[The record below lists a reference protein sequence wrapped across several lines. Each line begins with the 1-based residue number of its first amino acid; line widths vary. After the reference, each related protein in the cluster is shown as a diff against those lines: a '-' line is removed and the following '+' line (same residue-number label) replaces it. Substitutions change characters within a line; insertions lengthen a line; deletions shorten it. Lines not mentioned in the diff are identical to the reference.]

1 MSDFSIT
8 INDNGLSAQLTI
20 ESNDTS
26 PSKEDILK
34 KCKDLKISH
43 GIELDLV
50 KERLESSSEPIIFAK
65 CTKPK
70 YEENISFKWGVDF
83 KDIHK
88 PNIDANDNANYKDLN
103 QFIPLAKDQKIVS
116 INKPIVKDS
125 GIDIFGNKIDFLP
138 VNAFFKLVIT
148 LLFRRTNCL

>member
-1 MSDFSIT
+1 M
-8 INDNGLSAQLTI
+8 
-20 ESNDTS
+20 
-26 PSKEDILK
+26 
-34 KCKDLKISH
+34 KISH

-70 YEENISFKWGVDF
+70 YEEDISFRWGVDL
-83 KDIHK
+83 KDIYK

-103 QFIPLAKDQKIVS
+103 QFIQLAKDQKIVS
-116 INKPIVKDS
+116 INKPIMKEP

-138 VNAFFKLVIT
+138 VNAFFQVGNNIAM
-148 LLFRRTNCL
+148 LLPT